1 MRRVM
6 VQPASQMHTSPPTL
20 TLTNVSRKQE
30 NSEFFTFS
38 LNLPKQLPEVV
49 FDSATWWLDYV
60 HKYAGRSPPY
70 ECCSIPSRRFR
81 NWAKANQ
88 QQVLAQ
94 PEADT
99 IRIFGKNIRVA

>member
-1 MRRVM
+1 LCFELL
-6 VQPASQMHTSPPTL
+6 Q
-20 TLTNVSRKQE
+20 
-30 NSEFFTFS
+30 EFFTFS

-88 QQVLAQ
+88 QQGALQ
-94 PEADT
+94 SISTPKT
-99 IRIFGKNIRVA
+99 IIQ